1 MTSNAVDKRQNKA
14 EKLCCFLLSL
24 LPIIFF
30 LGNGVGNSL
39 VIIIDILFLFILIR
53 NKEISFL
60 HDFTFYLLIIF
71 WLILIGNLII
81 SINIENSLGRSVGFV
96 RFILLVFALKY
107 FLQFKKI
114 KLKEFIFK
122 SWLFF
127 FIIISI
133 DLIFE
138 IIFGFNTLG
147 FTSYMPGRLSGFF
160 NQELK
165 IGHLF
170 LSFFLIILSI
180 ILYFRS
186 STSQFDKKLIKN
198 FSDNHLFFL
207 VLLFILISF
216 FIGERSNFIR
226 CIIMSLLFFLI
237 VSKEWLKII
246 KFLIISFLIT
256 TIFLMSS
263 KNYHWRYWQAF
274 LKPLISNPVK
284 FVDNSYYGSHY
295 KTAIQVFKNNKLYG
309 VGLKNYR
316 IEVQKDKYNELSS
329 IHPHQVHFEI
339 LSELGIIGY
348 LFFISFVFISI
359 LKSFI
364 FFKKTKDYFVLSSML
379 YFITILLPVL
389 PSGSFFTSFGAT
401 MFWINYAFMT
411 SSEKTQNLNE

>member
-1 MTSNAVDKRQNKA
+1 MTSNTVEKKQNKA

-60 HDFTFYLLIIF
+60 NDFTFYLLIIF

-122 SWLFF
+122 TWLFF
-127 FIIISI
+127 FIIILF

-147 FTSYMPGRLSGFF
+147 FSSYMPGRLSGFF

-180 ILYFRS
+180 ILYFKS
-186 STSQFDKKLIKN
+186 SSSQFDNRLIKN
-198 FSDNHLFFL
+198 FNDNHLFFL
-207 VLLFILISF
+207 ILLFILISF

-226 CIIMSLLFFLI
+226 CIIMSILFFII
-237 VSKEWLKII
+237 VSKEWVKII
-246 KFLIISFLIT
+246 KFVIISFLIT

-284 FVDNSYYGSHY
+284 FVKNSYYGSHY
-295 KTAIQVFKNNKLYG
+295 KTAIQVFENNRLYG

-316 IEVQKDKYNELSS
+316 IEVQKDKYTELSS

-359 LKSFI
+359 LRSFLS
-364 FFKKTKDYFVLSSML
+364 FKNTKDYFVLSSML
-379 YFITILLPVL
+379 YFITISLPIL

-401 MFWINYAFMT
+401 VFWINYAFMT
-411 SSEKTQNLNE
+411 SSRKTENLNE

>member
-1 MTSNAVDKRQNKA
+1 MTSNTVDKIHNKA

-30 LGNGVGNSL
+30 FGNGVGNSL

-60 HDFTFYLLIIF
+60 NDFTFYLLIIF

-81 SINIENSLGRSVGFV
+81 SINIENSLGRSVGFI
-96 RFILLVFALKY
+96 RFIFLVFALKY

-114 KLKEFIFK
+114 KFKEFIFK
-122 SWLFF
+122 AWLFF
-127 FIIISI
+127 FIIILF
-133 DLIFE
+133 DLVFE

-147 FTSYMPGRLSGFF
+147 FSSYMPGRLSGFF

-186 STSQFDKKLIKN
+186 SNSQFDKKLIKN

-207 VLLFILISF
+207 ILLFILISF

-226 CIIMSLLFFLI
+226 CIIMSLLFFI
-237 VSKEWLKII
+237 VVSKEWLKII
-246 KFLIISFLIT
+246 KFLTISFLIT

-284 FVDNSYYGSHY
+284 FVESSYYGSHY
-295 KTAIQVFKNNKLYG
+295 KTAIQVFENNKLYG

-316 IEVQKDKYNELSS
+316 IEVQKDNFLNL
-329 IHPHQVHFEI
+329 PHKVYYFEI
-339 LSELGIIGY
+339 LSELGVIGY
-348 LFFISFVFISI
+348 LFFISFVIISI
-359 LKSFI
+359 LRSFLS
-364 FFKKTKDYFVLSSML
+364 FKNTKDYFVLSSML
-379 YFITILLPVL
+379 YFITILLPIL

-401 MFWINYAFMT
+401 VFWINYAFMT
-411 SSEKTQNLNE
+411 SNKNSKFK